1 MTGMVRF
8 NALLFVL
15 FVSFVSVGLCA
26 LRLKKVFEVVLLVT
40 GLRML
45 VQSFL

>member
-1 MTGMVRF
+1 MTGTVQF
-8 NALLFVL
+8 NALLLLL
-15 FVSFVSVGLCA
+15 FVPVGWPVCGEA
-26 LRLKKVFEVVLLVT
+26 EKVFDVVLLVT

>member
-1 MTGMVRF
+1 MTGVMQF
-8 NALLFVL
+8 NALLFLL
-15 FVSFVSVGLCA
+15 FVLVGSFVCGEA
-26 LRLKKVFEVVLLVT
+26 EKVFDVVLLVT